1 MSGPPRKPVSR
12 PKAKGTANLRAA
24 GPPVE
29 RSAAFDQLARDLLTF
44 VGTFERFSAKRVATG
59 GIGKKTLQR
68 IASLLRRNDED
79 FAGFLGLF
87 LVDRRVLFEGDE
99 RWEVSRPN
107 LARIWA
113 PERLLRS
120 IHHFWLR
127 TPLWNESLQDPDVLS
142 FVRREYVSQDP
153 SLEGRRRRLCEELA
167 ATRIGDTIELGAL
180 LARLDRSFQG
190 RRRSGDMVEPPPAL
204 SVDPPGRD
212 ADEAGFAPYGGRLST
227 AAAIRR
233 MLTGPLSWL
242 GVVEPAS
249 RRTGDGDG
257 FRVTSLG
264 RRVLAEDWDAVARG
278 LGSAFSNPEARVT
291 IQPNLDVLVPPDTE
305 PETYLNLARLADL
318 RSVDIYTS
326 LTITWDSLMNAL
338 DRGWTADELLAFLK
352 GASATGVPTTVEQ
365 LVADCAGRHG
375 EVRIGIAGPYI
386 EARERMLLRELEA
399 NPRFAPYIQRRL
411 GDHLAFLT
419 SDVDLAR
426 LHKEL
431 RKAGYSVHSGD
442 AEKVQV
448 TRHGAQVSLTRREL
462 EEVYAAVRATTKL
475 AREVDPDVDLS
486 SLAALEETLALQL
499 SRQEDSIAQER
510 ARELEALVEK
520 LLRARGARPR
530 PQSRIEVRDSEEI
543 RELLIAAVE
552 QRTPMEIEYDGFQG
566 VTRRAIEPASFDGRY
581 LTAFCRLRQD
591 QRVFNTARI
600 LSARLL
606 DDAAS
611 A

>member
-1 MSGPPRKPVSR
+1 M
-12 PKAKGTANLRAA
+12 
-24 GPPVE
+24 
-29 RSAAFDQLARDLLTF
+29 
-44 VGTFERFSAKRVATG
+44 
-59 GIGKKTLQR
+59 
-68 IASLLRRNDED
+68 
-79 FAGFLGLF
+79 
-87 LVDRRVLFEGDE
+87 LFEGDE

-107 LARIWA
+107 FARLWG

-120 IHHFWLR
+120 LYHFWLR

-167 ATRIGDTIELGAL
+167 AGRSGDSIDLATL
-180 LARLDRSFQG
+180 LPRLDRSFQG
-190 RRRSGDMVEPPPAL
+190 RRRTGDVVEPPP
-204 SVDPPGRD
+204 PPVEIPPRD
-212 ADEAGFAPYGGRLST
+212 GDESAFSPYGGRLST

-233 MLTGPLSWL
+233 MLAGPLTWL
-242 GVVEPAS
+242 GVVEPTS
-249 RRTGDGDG
+249 RRPADGDG

-264 RRVLAEDWDAVARG
+264 RRVLAEDWDAVSRG
-278 LGSAFSNPEARVT
+278 LGASFSAPDAKVT
-291 IQPNLDVLVPPDTE
+291 IQPNLEVLVPPDTE

-318 RSVDIYTS
+318 RTVDVYTS
-326 LTITWDSLMNAL
+326 MTITWDSLMNAL
-338 DRGWTADELLAFLK
+338 DRGWTADELLAFLRE
-352 GASATGVPTTVEQ
+352 ASATGVPTTVEQ

-386 EARERMLLRELEA
+386 EARERTLLRELEA

-431 RKAGYSVHSGD
+431 RKAGYSVHAGG

-448 TRHGAQVSLTRREL
+448 TPHGAQVSLTRREL

-486 SLAALEETLALQL
+486 ALAALEETLALQL
-499 SRQEDSIAQER
+499 SRQEDSLAQER

-520 LLRARGARPR
+520 VLRARSARPK
-530 PQSRIEVRDSEEI
+530 PPVLVEVRDSDEI
-543 RELLIAAVE
+543 RELLVAAVE
-552 QRTPMEIEYDGFQG
+552 ERTPMEIEYDGFQG
-566 VTRRAIEPASFDGRY
+566 VTRRVIEPASFDGRY

-606 DDAAS
+606 EDGPAA
-611 A
+611 